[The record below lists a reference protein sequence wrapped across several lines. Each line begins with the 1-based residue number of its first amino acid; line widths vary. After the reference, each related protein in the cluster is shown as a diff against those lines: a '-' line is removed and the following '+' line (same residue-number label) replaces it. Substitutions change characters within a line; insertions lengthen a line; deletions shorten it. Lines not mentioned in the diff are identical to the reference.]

1 MLNKE
6 KQKIIDTMKHIQK
19 YHTNLISLL
28 HNISD
33 EIIQDVED
41 GEKITKRNLID
52 ALENIRYTTAIA
64 DIEEYDSFY
73 LALEDLENL

>member
-1 MLNKE
+1 MVMVKE
-6 KQKIIDTMKHIQK
+6 SEVRGSEPGTSK
-19 YHTNLISLL
+19 
-28 HNISD
+28 
-33 EIIQDVED
+33 ER
-41 GEKITKRNLID
+41 ITKRNLID